1 MAKVDAS
8 ILQAALVGYR
18 HQLMEV
24 TRKMDEIRRRLGGN
38 GSVAAAAAPL
48 TVAGE
53 PRKRY
58 LSPEALKRISAAQ
71 EKRWAAFRAAKGHK

>member
-1 MAKVDAS
+1 MASVDTS

-18 HQLMEV
+18 HQLSEV
-24 TRKMDEIRRRLGGN
+24 SRKMDEIRRRLGGN
-38 GSVAAAAAPL
+38 GSIGATSL
-48 TVAGE
+48 TADGA

-71 EKRWAAFRAAKGHK
+71 EKRWAAYRAAKGQK